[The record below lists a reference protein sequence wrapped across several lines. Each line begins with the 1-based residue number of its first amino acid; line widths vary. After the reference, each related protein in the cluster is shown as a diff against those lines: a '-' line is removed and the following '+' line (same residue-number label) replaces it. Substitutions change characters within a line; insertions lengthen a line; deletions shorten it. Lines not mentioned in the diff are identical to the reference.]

1 MREVTSDKDT
11 KMGALKLELRC
22 PQTVDGISVDP
33 KPDWSFE
40 SLLSELDALEQKI
53 SSSSKVSGSFTKE
66 KPRDFSNSKSNGR
79 TSASPFVM
87 RVLEDEMDSTDD
99 DEDEEVKD
107 RNSVGAKRFNFDDLY
122 LSDSD
127 DSSDES
133 SLEAQPYLMEKVE
146 PGESSLFELSRE
158 HQFRVKE
165 VIRNQISALEADLK
179 TEKEKSISALVRV
192 QKYREDRWEMER
204 NLDTQNQRQIAEALD
219 NHLNAIQRDLE
230 IKSQIEERKIRND
243 AAYEEAKRKE
253 KALQEEK
260 LRQERAKAEAEAKR
274 VEQAKRDEDAK
285 RAALE
290 AQSRA
295 AKEAA
300 EREAS
305 EISKKAD
312 SGAAQEETNRPQINA
327 SLGPLT
333 AQSSGKLSAAG
344 KIKAAESALKLEQQR
359 LQMLKQLE
367 EENQAL
373 TLRSNQDF
381 AKIERQISKLIRQ
394 ITGTKDSVRQKA
406 DELFNIFNDAR
417 CPQSISIAAFAK
429 KVVSN
434 CETPRNAAFACG
446 YVIVLVT
453 SKVPQVMDLILA
465 ELHRACIYTVPKHYS
480 QSAFQ
485 SQEAYYKAIGF
496 KEDEGKI
503 ENVDNYLAR
512 LESYMKLYGALVQ
525 TEISRVENA
534 HGLRE
539 GWAWMA
545 RFLNALPANRYTAVA
560 LKAFLYTAGY
570 SLFKKYKSQFR
581 KMLNIISD
589 NFLKA
594 LKERRD
600 SNLNSVIAEIEAF
613 IKDNEFH
620 REPEGRTLLG
630 SLESDAYVPE
640 VDYQHSNQYS
650 YGGYRY

>member
-1 MREVTSDKDT
+1 FR
-11 KMGALKLELRC
+11 GALKLELRC

-99 DEDEEVKD
+99 DEDEEVID

-158 HQFRVKE
+158 YQFRVKE

-327 SLGPLT
+327 NLGPLT

-359 LQMLKQLE
+359 LKMLKQLE

-417 CPQSISIAAFAK
+417 SPQSISIAAFAK

-453 SKVPQVMDLILA
+453 SK
-465 ELHRACIYTVPKHYS
+465 
-480 QSAFQ
+480 SAFQ

-620 REPEGRTLLG
+620 REPEGRNLLG

>member
-1 MREVTSDKDT
+1 
-11 KMGALKLELRC
+11 MGALKLELRC

-87 RVLEDEMDSTDD
+87 RVREDEMDSTDD
-99 DEDEEVKD
+99 DEDEEVID

-327 SLGPLT
+327 NLGPLT

-359 LQMLKQLE
+359 LKMLKQLE

-429 KVVSN
+429 
-434 CETPRNAAFACG
+434 
-446 YVIVLVT
+446 
-453 SKVPQVMDLILA
+453 KVPQVMDLILA

>member
-1 MREVTSDKDT
+1 
-11 KMGALKLELRC
+11 MGALKLELRC

-87 RVLEDEMDSTDD
+87 RVREDEMDSTDD
-99 DEDEEVKD
+99 DEDEEVID

-327 SLGPLT
+327 NLGPVT

-344 KIKAAESALKLEQQR
+344 KIKATESALKLEQQR
-359 LQMLKQLE
+359 LKMLKQLE

-429 KVVSN
+429 
-434 CETPRNAAFACG
+434 
-446 YVIVLVT
+446 
-453 SKVPQVMDLILA
+453 KVPQVMDLILA